1 MQFCRRHLGAVV
13 VGGAWLL
20 SASIA
25 SAEPYPGKPIRVLVP
40 YTAGGGVDL
49 IARAVAERLGRR
61 LKQPVI
67 IENKPGANGV
77 LATQEVARSAADGYT
92 LVIGVPATIAI
103 NPSLYKLSFDPIKD
117 LRPVA
122 QLAIARFVIVT
133 APGSGIQSLQQ
144 LIAQAKANPGKY
156 SYASYGNGSAPHL
169 AGQMLMTT
177 AGIDINHIPYKG
189 STAALLDVI
198 AGRVTFMFD
207 VVANVQQHVQ
217 AGTLKVIAAA
227 GDQPPPQFPHAPVAK
242 SVVPGL
248 ALDGWVGVFAPAG
261 TPAPIVD
268 RLSTEVNAVLKEQDL
283 KRRLTDLGFDVAG
296 STPEQLL
303 ETIRKDRST
312 YTKAVQDAGLRNE

>member
-1 MQFCRRHLGAVV
+1 M
-13 VGGAWLL
+13 
-20 SASIA
+20 
-25 SAEPYPGKPIRVLVP
+25 AEPLGK
-40 YTAGGGVDL
+40 
-49 IARAVAERLGRR
+49 R

-77 LATQEVARSAADGYT
+77 LATQEVARSAADGHT

-133 APGSGIQSLQQ
+133 APSSGIQSLQQ

-169 AGQMLMTT
+169 AGQMLTTT
-177 AGIDINHIPYKG
+177 AGVDINHIPYKG
-189 STAALLDVI
+189 STAALFDVI
-198 AGRVTFMFD
+198 SGRVSFMFD

-227 GDQPPPQFPHAPVAK
+227 GEQAPPQFPNVPTAQ

-248 ALDGWVGVFAPAG
+248 ALDGWVALFAPVG
-261 TPAPIVD
+261 TPAAVVN
-268 RLSTEVNAVLKEQDL
+268 RLSTELNEVLKEQGL
-283 KRRLTDLGFDVAG
+283 KRRLTDLGFDVVG

-303 ETIRKDRST
+303 ETIRKDHAT
-312 YTKAVQDAGLRNE
+312 YTKAVQSAGLRNE

>member
-1 MQFCRRHLGAVV
+1 MQFCRRHLGAAVAGV
-13 VGGAWLL
+13 AWLL
-20 SASIA
+20 SAGLA
-25 SAEPYPGKPIRVLVP
+25 SADPYPGKPIRVLVP

-49 IARAVAERLGRR
+49 ITRAVAERLGAR

-77 LATQEVARSAADGYT
+77 LATQEAARSAGDGYT

-103 NPSLYKLSFDPIKD
+103 NPSLYKLSFDPGKD

-133 APGSGIQSLQQ
+133 APSSGIQSLPQ
-144 LIAQAKANPGKY
+144 LIAQAKANPGKV

-169 AGQMLMTT
+169 AGQMLKTT

-189 STAALLDVI
+189 STAALFDVMG
-198 AGRVTFMFD
+198 GRVTFMFD
-207 VVANVQQHVQ
+207 VVANVRQHVQ
-217 AGTLKVIAAA
+217 AGTLNVIAAA
-227 GDQPPPQFPHAPVAK
+227 GDRAPPQFPNAPTAK

-248 ALDGWVGVFAPAG
+248 ALDGWVGVFVPAG

-268 RLSTEVNAVLKEQDL
+268 RLSTELNEVLKEKDL
-283 KRRLTDLGFDVAG
+283 KRRLTDLGFDVVG
-296 STPEQLL
+296 STPEQLQ
-303 ETIRKDRST
+303 ETIRQDRAT
-312 YTKAVQDAGLRNE
+312 YTKAVQGAGLRNE